1 MEVSHMEKKASG
13 RAIELAHQKAAML
26 ADVWQLERSEDY
38 WSSEEGCTILT
49 GWVRDGYSP
58 NDIARN
64 IGISRHVLN
73 KWIQKHDSMQEA
85 IRQGSD
91 LVNYRVENALLKSAL
106 GYKTKSVTVTSVI
119 RYGKVVE
126 EQKTEETVDV
136 PPNVSAVKMWL
147 YNKKPR
153 DWMPESK
160 ITEADSD
167 DNAITVEVIN
177 MQDPESKPTTDT
189 WDDVLNDGV
198 TLRAATEQERM
209 INELRDEQEKH
220 EQLVNESVALD
231 AADVTDLDAWPDDW
245 EDEEDD
251 WA

>member
-1 MEVSHMEKKASG
+1 
-13 RAIELAHQKAAML
+13 
-26 ADVWQLERSEDY
+26 
-38 WSSEEGCTILT
+38 
-49 GWVRDGYSP
+49 
-58 NDIARN
+58 
-64 IGISRHVLN
+64 
-73 KWIQKHDSMQEA
+73 
-85 IRQGSD
+85 
-91 LVNYRVENALLKSAL
+91 
-106 GYKTKSVTVTSVI
+106 
-119 RYGKVVE
+119 
-126 EQKTEETVDV
+126 
-136 PPNVSAVKMWL
+136 
-147 YNKKPR
+147 
-153 DWMPESK
+153 MPESK

-220 EQLVNESVALD
+220 EQLVNEAVATD
-231 AADVTDLDAWPDDW
+231 AADATDLDAWPDDW